1 MPAKISTRCRAP
13 RCGQQVPFGRP
24 RVVDEEHSPVAQEA
38 CRRLVAV
45 PRDHRVCAAALR
57 LHHPNIARVPSPAP
71 TAISPVSSDAGTAA
85 GLDGADALVTGVLA
99 LWPEGVQAVI
109 TAVIAANSAR
119 APNRPTGLSVTRIH
133 TRRRR
138 VGSLGVVEL
147 STPRRVGARTGAG
160 DRGDQAGEFE
170 GRTKVLALEVQ
181 IPVEP
186 VVVVEPGK

>member
-1 MPAKISTRCRAP
+1 MVAYASTIGCFNRSGLSVGGSPAHRTLDAGQNLDALQSA

-45 PRDHRVCAAALR
+45 PRDTRVCAAALR

-133 TRRRR
+133 T
-138 VGSLGVVEL
+138 
-147 STPRRVGARTGAG
+147 AATG
-160 DRGDQAGEFE
+160 
-170 GRTKVLALEVQ
+170 
-181 IPVEP
+181 
-186 VVVVEPGK
+186 